1 VTAELVDTEKTCPG
15 FEHEAMFYR
24 DDDDFLAG
32 LVPFVIEGL
41 DRDESVL
48 VALPRAR
55 LDLLRGALGDE
66 ADRVHFLEM
75 EEIGLNPARIIGAWA
90 DALAEATADGRTLRG
105 IGEPAWYGR
114 RDLELIECQLHE
126 LLLNRAFDDG
136 PAWRLLCPYEESRL
150 PRSVC
155 DLALEAHPI
164 RSTSAARGPSD
175 RYIRDGDLVAFAA
188 PLARPREGVLRG
200 VFRGARDIPAT
211 RHTVAQYARTCGLS
225 DDRVEALELAAS
237 ELTTNSVRYGG
248 GSGTVAMWVQDGA
261 AVVEFTDAG
270 HVADPLAGRFTPSHE
285 QEGGRGL
292 FLVHQLCDLV
302 QLRSSPEGTTVRVVT
317 WL

>member
-1 VTAELVDTEKTCPG
+1 MSPG

-66 ADRVHFLEM
+66 ADRVRFLEM
-75 EEIGLNPARIIGAWA
+75 EEIGLNPARIIAAWA
-90 DALAEATADGRTLRG
+90 DALNEATADGRTLRG
-105 IGEPAWYGR
+105 VGEPAWYGR

-136 PAWRLLCPYEESRL
+136 PAWRLLCPYDESRL
-150 PRSVC
+150 QRSVC

-175 RYIRDGDLVAFAA
+175 RYVPDGDLVAFAA

-200 VFRGARDIPAT
+200 VFRGAHDIPAT
-211 RHTVAQYARTCGLS
+211 RHTVAQYARTCGLPEEQ
-225 DDRVEALELAAS
+225 VEALQLAAS
-237 ELTTNSVRYGG
+237 ELATNSVRYGG
-248 GSGTVAMWVQDGA
+248 GSGTVAMWVQEDA

-270 HVADPLAGRFTPSHE
+270 HVTDPLTGRRTPSHE

>member
-1 VTAELVDTEKTCPG
+1 MTSASTRWRRSASTRRGSSAPGPTPWTE
-15 FEHEAMFYR
+15 R
-24 DDDDFLAG
+24 DGGRPHPARHRRAG
-32 LVPFVIEGL
+32 LV
-41 DRDESVL
+41 
-48 VALPRAR
+48 RAA
-55 LDLLRGALGDE
+55 G
-66 ADRVHFLEM
+66 
-75 EEIGLNPARIIGAWA
+75 
-90 DALAEATADGRTLRG
+90 
-105 IGEPAWYGR
+105 
-114 RDLELIECQLHE
+114 LELIECQLHE

-136 PAWRLLCPYEESRL
+136 PAWRLICPYDEARL
-150 PRSVC
+150 PRSVSTRG
-155 DLALEAHPI
+155 LEAHPI
-164 RSTSAARGPSD
+164 CSTSSARGPSE
-175 RYIRDGDLVAFAA
+175 RYTPDGDSS
-188 PLARPREGVLRG
+188 PSPPPWRGRARASSAG
-200 VFRGARDIPAT
+200 VFGARDIPAT

-237 ELTTNSVRYGG
+237 ELATNSVRYGG

-270 HVADPLAGRFTPSHE
+270 HVADPLTGRLTPSHE